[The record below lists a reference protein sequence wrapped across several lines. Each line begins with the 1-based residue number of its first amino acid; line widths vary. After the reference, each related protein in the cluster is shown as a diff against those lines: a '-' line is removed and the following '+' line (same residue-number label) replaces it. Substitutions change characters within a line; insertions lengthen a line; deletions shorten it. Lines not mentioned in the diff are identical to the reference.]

1 MVPGTRLELVHL
13 AAADFESAAST
24 DSATPARVR
33 GAIIRHSI
41 GSHKRM
47 SLTLDD
53 FDYPLPAEL
62 IAQAPLPERS
72 ASRLLVVDD
81 GKLHD
86 QAFGDLPAWLHPGDL
101 LVFNDTR
108 VIHARLHGIKDTGGQ
123 VEVKELVWLEIQ
135 LTAQQTVNFWAEVVD
150 QASEIGFALKFNSSS
165 PEDEEALA
173 KYLESIFQSQA
184 AN

>member
-1 MVPGTRLELVHL
+1 MFSVFTEKILKFTTMEKDRR
-13 AAADFESAAST
+13 SAPRARVKL
-24 DSATPARVR
+24 PARWEGVLSR
-33 GAIIRHSI
+33 ENATVTDLS
-41 GSHKRM
+41 
-47 SLTLDD
+47 
-53 FDYPLPAEL
+53 
-62 IAQAPLPERS
+62 RS
-72 ASRLLVVDD
+72 GCFVL
-81 GKLHD
+81 
-86 QAFGDLPAWLHPGDL
+86 
-101 LVFNDTR
+101 
-108 VIHARLHGIKDTGGQ
+108 TGGQ